1 MRYHRAAM
9 PISLF
14 TGTSNPA
21 LARSVAAALGTTLGR
36 AEVSRFPDG
45 ELRVELQE
53 TVRGH
58 DVYLVQP
65 TSPPAEEHLFVLL
78 LLADA
83 CRRAGA
89 HSLTAVIPYF
99 GYARQDRRA
108 QGRQPVAS
116 RLVAD
121 MLAAGGFGRVVALDL
136 HNRAMEGVFSVPLEH
151 ISAVSELVDAVRQA
165 LPPNA
170 VIVASDLGAMK
181 LAEQWARLLDLPTAI
196 VHKKRVSG
204 DLVVVRDI
212 TGDVSGRAPILVDD
226 MISTGGT
233 LVAAAKCL
241 LDAGARPEIIVA
253 ATHGLLVGDAVE
265 RLAQLPLKRLV
276 VTDTVVLPA
285 EAAARL
291 PLTVVSV
298 APLLA
303 ECIRRLHGGESLSD
317 LLSWG

>member
-1 MRYHRAAM
+1 MAL
-9 PISLF
+9 SLF
-14 TGTSNPA
+14 TGTSNPT
-21 LARSVAAALGTTLGR
+21 LARAVAAALGVPLGR

-45 ELRVELQE
+45 ELRVELHE

-83 CRRAGA
+83 CKRAGA
-89 HSLTAVIPYF
+89 QSLTAVIPYF

-108 QGRQPVAS
+108 QGRQPVAA

-121 MLAAGGFGRVVALDL
+121 MLASSGFSRVVALDL
-136 HNRAMEGVFSVPLEH
+136 HNRAMEGVFAMPLEH
-151 ISAVSELVDAVRQA
+151 ISATSALVEAVRA
-165 LPPNA
+165 AMPENA
-170 VIVASDLGAMK
+170 VVVASDLGATK
-181 LAEQWARLLDLPTAI
+181 LAEQWARLLDLPAAL
-196 VHKKRVSG
+196 VHKKRMSG
-204 DLVVVRDI
+204 DVVHVRDI

-253 ATHGLLVGDAVE
+253 ATHGLLVGEGVE
-265 RLAQLPLKRLV
+265 RLAQLPLRRLV
-276 VTDTVVLPA
+276 ITDTVVAPA
-285 EAAARL
+285 DAATRL
-291 PLTVVSV
+291 PLTVVTV

>member
-1 MRYHRAAM
+1 MA
-9 PISLF
+9 ISLF

-21 LARSVAAALGTTLGR
+21 LAQAVAAALGMPLGR

-45 ELRVELQE
+45 ELRVELHE

-83 CRRAGA
+83 CKRAGA
-89 HSLTAVIPYF
+89 QSLTAVMPYF

-108 QGRQPVAS
+108 QGRQPVAA

-121 MLAAGGFGRVVALDL
+121 MLAAAGFGRVVALDL
-136 HNRAMEGVFSVPLEH
+136 HNRAMEGVFSMPLEH
-151 ISAVSELVDAVRQA
+151 VSAISALVAAVRSNI
-165 LPPNA
+165 PENA
-170 VIVASDLGAMK
+170 VVVASDLGATK
-181 LAEQWARLLDLPTAI
+181 LAEQWARLLDLPAAL

-204 DLVVVRDI
+204 DVVHVRDI
-212 TGDVSGRAPILVDD
+212 TGDVAGRAPILVDD

-241 LDAGARPEIIVA
+241 LDAGARPEIVVA
-253 ATHGLLVGDAVE
+253 ATHGLLVGEAVE
-265 RLAQLPLKRLV
+265 RLAQLPLKRIL
-276 VTDTVVLPA
+276 VTDTVLVPPT
-285 EAAARL
+285 AAARL

-303 ECIRRLHGGESLSD
+303 ECIRRLNSDESLSD

>member
-1 MRYHRAAM
+1 MRPVM
-9 PISLF
+9 PLSLF
-14 TGTSNPA
+14 TGNANRP
-21 LARSVAAALGTTLGR
+21 LAAAIAARLGVALGR

-45 ELRVELQE
+45 ELRVELHE

-83 CRRAGA
+83 CKRAGA
-89 HSLTAVIPYF
+89 QSLTAVVPYF

-108 QGRQPVAS
+108 QGRQPVAA

-121 MLAAGGFGRVVALDL
+121 LFATAGFGRVVALDL
-136 HNRAMEGVFSVPLEH
+136 HNRAMEGLFPVPLEH
-151 ISAVSELVDAVRQA
+151 VSAVPALVAAVKDAIPEDGV
-165 LPPNA
+165 
-170 VIVASDLGAMK
+170 VVASDLGAAK
-181 LAEQWARLLDLPTAI
+181 LAETYARLLGLPTAL

-204 DLVVVRDI
+204 AEVQVRDI
-212 TGDVSGRAPILVDD
+212 TGEVAGRAPILVDD

-233 LVAAAKCL
+233 LVAAARCL
-241 LDAGARPEIIVA
+241 LDAGARPALTLV

-265 RLAQLPLKRLV
+265 RLAALPLTR
-276 VTDTVVLPA
+276 VVLTDSVQPPP
-285 EAAARL
+285 AAARL
-291 PLTVVSV
+291 PLTTVSV

-303 ECIRRLHGGESLSD
+303 EAIRRLHGGESLSD

>member
-1 MRYHRAAM
+1 MA
-9 PISLF
+9 ISLF

-21 LARSVAAALGTTLGR
+21 LAQAVAAALGMPLGR

-45 ELRVELQE
+45 ELRVELHE

-83 CRRAGA
+83 CKRAGA
-89 HSLTAVIPYF
+89 QSLTAVMPYF

-108 QGRQPVAS
+108 QGRQPVAA

-121 MLAAGGFGRVVALDL
+121 MLAAAGFGRVVALDL
-136 HNRAMEGVFSVPLEH
+136 HNRAMEGVFSMPLEH
-151 ISAVSELVDAVRQA
+151 VSAISALVAAVRSNI
-165 LPPNA
+165 PENA
-170 VIVASDLGAMK
+170 VVVASDLGATK
-181 LAEQWARLLDLPTAI
+181 LAEQWARLLDLPAAL

-204 DLVVVRDI
+204 DVVHVRDI
-212 TGDVSGRAPILVDD
+212 TGDVAGRAPILVDD

-241 LDAGARPEIIVA
+241 LDAGARPEIVVA
-253 ATHGLLVGDAVE
+253 ATHGLLVGEAVE
-265 RLAQLPLKRLV
+265 RLAQLPLKRIL
-276 VTDTVVLPA
+276 VTDTVVVPPT
-285 EAAARL
+285 AAAQL
-291 PLTVVSV
+291 PLTVVTI

-303 ECIRRLHGGESLSD
+303 ECIRRLNSGESLSD

>member
-1 MRYHRAAM
+1 M
-9 PISLF
+9 PLSLF
-14 TGTSNPA
+14 TGNSNRP
-21 LARSVAAALGTTLGR
+21 LAAAIAARLGVALGR

-45 ELRVELQE
+45 ELRVELHE

-83 CRRAGA
+83 CKRAGA
-89 HSLTAVIPYF
+89 QSLTAVVPYF

-108 QGRQPVAS
+108 QGRQPVAA

-121 MLAAGGFGRVVALDL
+121 MLGTAGFGRVVALDL
-136 HNRAMEGVFSVPLEH
+136 HNRAMEGLFPAPLEH
-151 ISAVSELVDAVRQA
+151 VSAVPALVAAVKEGI
-165 LPPNA
+165 PEDG
-170 VIVASDLGAMK
+170 VVVASDLGAAK
-181 LAEQWARLLDLPTAI
+181 LAETYSRLLGLPTAL

-204 DLVVVRDI
+204 AEVQVRDI
-212 TGDVSGRAPILVDD
+212 TGDVAGRAPILVDD

-233 LVAAAKCL
+233 LVAAARCL
-241 LDAGARPEIIVA
+241 LDAGARPALTLV

-265 RLAQLPLKRLV
+265 RLAALPLTR
-276 VTDTVVLPA
+276 VVLTDSVQPPPT
-285 EAAARL
+285 AAARL
-291 PLTVVSV
+291 PLTTVTV

-303 ECIRRLHGGESLSD
+303 EAIRRLQGGESLSD

>member
-1 MRYHRAAM
+1 MSF
-9 PISLF
+9 SLF

-21 LARSVAAALGTTLGR
+21 LARSVALALGVPLGR

-45 ELRVELQE
+45 ELRVELHE

-58 DVYLVQP
+58 DIYLVQP
-65 TSPPAEEHLFVLL
+65 TSPPAEEHLFALL

-89 HSLTAVIPYF
+89 ASLTAVIPYF

-108 QGRQPVAS
+108 QGRQPIAA

-121 MLAAGGFGRVVALDL
+121 LLATAGFGRVVALDL
-136 HNRAMEGVFSVPLEH
+136 HSRAMEGVFSMPLEH
-151 ISAVSELVDAVRQA
+151 ISAISPLVEAVRKE
-165 LPPNA
+165 LPENA
-170 VIVASDLGAMK
+170 VIVASDLGATK
-181 LAEQWARLLDLPTAI
+181 LAELWARQLDLPAAL
-196 VHKKRVSG
+196 VHKKRMSG
-204 DLVVVRDI
+204 DVVHVRDI
-212 TGDVSGRAPILVDD
+212 TGDVAGRAPVLVDD

-241 LDAGARPEIIVA
+241 LEAGARPEIIVA
-253 ATHGLLVGDAVE
+253 ATHGLLVGEAVE
-265 RLAQLPLKRLV
+265 RLAQLPLKRLI
-276 VTDTVVLPA
+276 VTDTVVVPEA
-285 EAAARL
+285 AAARL
-291 PLTVVSV
+291 PLTVVSI

-303 ECIRRLHGGESLSD
+303 ECIRRLHDGESLNE

>member
-1 MRYHRAAM
+1 M
-9 PISLF
+9 PLSLF

-21 LARSVAAALGTTLGR
+21 LAAAIAARLGVNLGR

-45 ELRVELQE
+45 ELRVELHE

-78 LLADA
+78 L
-83 CRRAGA
+83 RAGA
-89 HSLTAVIPYF
+89 LTLTAVVPYF

-108 QGRQPVAS
+108 QGRQPVAA

-121 MLAAGGFGRVVALDL
+121 VLATAGFGRVVALDL
-136 HNRAMEGVFSVPLEH
+136 HNRAMEGIFGVPLEH
-151 ISAVSELVDAVRQA
+151 VSAVPALVEAIREGIPEDGV
-165 LPPNA
+165 
-170 VIVASDLGAMK
+170 VVASDLGATK
-181 LAEQWARLLDLPTAI
+181 LAELYARLLGLPTAL

-204 DLVVVRDI
+204 AEVQVRDI
-212 TGDVSGRAPILVDD
+212 TGEVAGRSPILVDD

-233 LVAAAKCL
+233 LVAAARCL
-241 LDAGARPEIIVA
+241 LEAGARPAFTVV

-265 RLAQLPLKRLV
+265 RLAALPLARLV
-276 VTDTVVLPA
+276 LTDTVVPPPA
-285 EAAARL
+285 AAARL
-291 PLTVVSV
+291 PLTTVSV
-298 APLLA
+298 APILA
-303 ECIRRLHGGESLSD
+303 EAIRRLHGGESLSD

>member
-1 MRYHRAAM
+1 MAL
-9 PISLF
+9 SLF

-21 LARSVAAALGTTLGR
+21 LARSVADALGVPLGR

-65 TSPPAEEHLFVLL
+65 TSPPAEAHLFELL

-89 HSLTAVIPYF
+89 RSLTAVIPYF

-108 QGRQPVAS
+108 QGRQPVAA
-116 RLVAD
+116 RVVVDL
-121 MLAAGGFGRVVALDL
+121 LATAGLERVVALDL
-136 HNRAMEGVFSVPLEH
+136 HNRAMEGVFSMPLEH
-151 ISAVSELVDAVRQA
+151 VSATSALVEAVRA
-165 LPPNA
+165 SLPENA
-170 VIVASDLGAMK
+170 VVVASDLGATK
-181 LAEQWARLLDLPTAI
+181 LAEQWARLLDLPAAL

-204 DLVVVRDI
+204 DVVRVRDI
-212 TGDVSGRAPILVDD
+212 TGEVAGRAPILVDD

-233 LVAAAKCL
+233 LVAAARCL
-241 LDAGARPEIIVA
+241 LDAGARPELLVA
-253 ATHGLLVGDAVE
+253 ASHGLLVGDAVE
-265 RLAQLPLKRLV
+265 RLAQLPLRRLL
-276 VTDTVVLPA
+276 VTDSVVVPA
-285 EAAARL
+285 DAAARL

-303 ECIRRLHGGESLSD
+303 ECVRRLERGESLSD

>member
-1 MRYHRAAM
+1 M
-9 PISLF
+9 PLSLF
-14 TGTSNPA
+14 TGNSNRP
-21 LARSVAAALGTTLGR
+21 LAAAIAARLGVALGR

-45 ELRVELQE
+45 ELRVELHE

-83 CRRAGA
+83 CKRAGA
-89 HSLTAVIPYF
+89 QSLTAVVPYF

-108 QGRQPVAS
+108 QGRQPVAA

-121 MLAAGGFGRVVALDL
+121 MLGTAGFGRVVALDL
-136 HNRAMEGVFSVPLEH
+136 HNRAMEGLFPVPLEH
-151 ISAVSELVDAVRQA
+151 VSAVPALVAAAKEGIPEDGV
-165 LPPNA
+165 
-170 VIVASDLGAMK
+170 VVASDLGAAK
-181 LAEQWARLLDLPTAI
+181 LAETYSRLLGLPTAL

-204 DLVVVRDI
+204 AEVQVRDI
-212 TGDVSGRAPILVDD
+212 TGDVAGRAPILVDD

-233 LVAAAKCL
+233 LVAAARCL
-241 LDAGARPEIIVA
+241 LDAGARPALTLV

-265 RLAQLPLKRLV
+265 RLAALPLTR
-276 VTDTVVLPA
+276 VVLTDSVQPPPT
-285 EAAARL
+285 AAARL
-291 PLTVVSV
+291 PLTTVTV

-303 ECIRRLHGGESLSD
+303 EAIRRLHDGESLSD

>member
-1 MRYHRAAM
+1 MRPTM
-9 PISLF
+9 PLSLF
-14 TGTSNPA
+14 TGSSNRP
-21 LARSVAAALGTTLGR
+21 LAAAIAAQLGVALGR

-45 ELRVELQE
+45 ELRVELHE

-83 CRRAGA
+83 CKRAGA
-89 HSLTAVIPYF
+89 QSLTAVVPYF

-108 QGRQPVAS
+108 QGRQPVAA

-121 MLAAGGFGRVVALDL
+121 MLATAGFGRVVALDL
-136 HNRAMEGVFSVPLEH
+136 HNRAMEGIFPVPLEH
-151 ISAVSELVDAVRQA
+151 VSAVPALVAAVRDGI
-165 LPPNA
+165 PEEG
-170 VIVASDLGAMK
+170 VVVASDLGATK
-181 LAEQWARLLDLPTAI
+181 LAELYARLLGLPTAL

-204 DLVVVRDI
+204 AEVQVRDI
-212 TGDVSGRAPILVDD
+212 TGEVAGRSPILVDD

-233 LVAAAKCL
+233 LVAAARCL
-241 LDAGARPEIIVA
+241 LDAGARPALTVV

-265 RLAQLPLKRLV
+265 RLAQLPLARLV
-276 VTDTVVLPA
+276 LTDTVAPPPA
-285 EAAARL
+285 AAARL
-291 PLTVVSV
+291 PLTTVSV
-298 APLLA
+298 APILA
-303 ECIRRLHGGESLSD
+303 ESIRRLHGGESLSD

>member
-1 MRYHRAAM
+1 M
-9 PISLF
+9 PVSLF
-14 TGTSNPA
+14 TGNSNPA
-21 LARSVAAALGTTLGR
+21 LASAVATALGTPLGR

-45 ELRVELQE
+45 ELRVELHE

-83 CRRAGA
+83 CKRAGA
-89 HSLTAVIPYF
+89 HSLTAVMPYF

-108 QGRQPVAS
+108 QGRQPVAA

-121 MLAAGGFGRVVALDL
+121 MLGNAGFGRVVALDL
-136 HNRAMEGVFSVPLEH
+136 HNRAMEGVFSMPLEH
-151 ISAVSELVDAVRQA
+151 ISAIAPLVEAVRQV
-165 LPPNA
+165 LPENA
-170 VIVASDLGAMK
+170 VVVASDLGATK
-181 LAEQWARLLDLPTAI
+181 LAELWARLLGLPAAL

-204 DLVVVRDI
+204 DVVQVRDI
-212 TGDVSGRAPILVDD
+212 TGDVAGRAPVLVDD

-241 LDAGARPEIIVA
+241 FDAGARPELIVA

-265 RLAQLPLKRLV
+265 RLAQLPLLRLI
-276 VTDTVVLPA
+276 VTDTVVVPA
-285 EAAARL
+285 AAAARL

-303 ECIRRLHGGESLSD
+303 ECIRRLQNGESLAE

>member
-1 MRYHRAAM
+1 M
-9 PISLF
+9 PLSLF
-14 TGTSNPA
+14 TGTSNPT
-21 LARSVAAALGTTLGR
+21 LAAAIAARLGVTLGR

-45 ELRVELQE
+45 ELRVELHE

-83 CRRAGA
+83 CKRAGA
-89 HSLTAVIPYF
+89 QSLTAVVPYF

-108 QGRQPVAS
+108 QGRQPVAA

-121 MLAAGGFGRVVALDL
+121 MLGTAGFGRVVALDL
-136 HNRAMEGVFSVPLEH
+136 HNRAMEGLFPVPLEH
-151 ISAVSELVDAVRQA
+151 VSAVPALVAAVKEGI
-165 LPPNA
+165 PEDG
-170 VIVASDLGAMK
+170 VVVASDLGAAK
-181 LAEQWARLLDLPTAI
+181 LAETYSRLLGLPTAL

-204 DLVVVRDI
+204 AEVQVRDI
-212 TGDVSGRAPILVDD
+212 TGDVAGRAPILVDD

-233 LVAAAKCL
+233 LVAAARCL
-241 LDAGARPEIIVA
+241 LDAGARPALTLV

-265 RLAQLPLKRLV
+265 RLAALPLTR
-276 VTDTVVLPA
+276 VVLTDSVQPPPT
-285 EAAARL
+285 AAARL
-291 PLTVVSV
+291 PLTTVTV

-303 ECIRRLHGGESLSD
+303 EAIRRLHGGESLSD

>member
-1 MRYHRAAM
+1 M
-9 PISLF
+9 PLSLF

-21 LARSVAAALGTTLGR
+21 LAAAVAARLGVTLGR

-45 ELRVELQE
+45 ELRVELHE

-83 CRRAGA
+83 CKRAGA
-89 HSLTAVIPYF
+89 QSLTAVVPYF

-108 QGRQPVAS
+108 QGRQPVAA

-121 MLAAGGFGRVVALDL
+121 MLATAGFGRVVALDL
-136 HNRAMEGVFSVPLEH
+136 HNRAMEGIFPVPLEH
-151 ISAVSELVDAVRQA
+151 VSAVPALVAAVRDGI
-165 LPPNA
+165 PEEG
-170 VIVASDLGAMK
+170 VVVASDLGATK
-181 LAEQWARLLDLPTAI
+181 LAELYARLLSLPTAL

-204 DLVVVRDI
+204 AEVQVRDI
-212 TGDVSGRAPILVDD
+212 TGEVAGRSPILVDD

-233 LVAAAKCL
+233 LVAAARCL
-241 LDAGARPEIIVA
+241 LDAGARPALTVV

-265 RLAQLPLKRLV
+265 RLAQLPLARLV
-276 VTDTVVLPA
+276 LTDTVVPPPA
-285 EAAARL
+285 AAARL
-291 PLTVVSV
+291 PLTTVSV
-298 APLLA
+298 APILA
-303 ECIRRLHGGESLSD
+303 ESIRRLHGGESLSD

>member
-1 MRYHRAAM
+1 MS
-9 PISLF
+9 ISLF

-21 LARSVAAALGTTLGR
+21 LAQAVAAALGMPLGR

-45 ELRVELQE
+45 ELRVELHE

-83 CRRAGA
+83 CKRAGA
-89 HSLTAVIPYF
+89 HSLTAVMPYF

-108 QGRQPVAS
+108 QGRQPVAA

-121 MLAAGGFGRVVALDL
+121 MLAVAGFGRVVALDL
-136 HNRAMEGVFSVPLEH
+136 HNRAMEGVFSMPLEH
-151 ISAVSELVDAVRQA
+151 VSAISALVEAVRQTI
-165 LPPNA
+165 PENA
-170 VIVASDLGAMK
+170 VVVASDLGATK
-181 LAEQWARLLDLPTAI
+181 LAEQWARLLDLPAAL

-204 DLVVVRDI
+204 DVVHVRDI
-212 TGDVSGRAPILVDD
+212 TGDVAGRAPILVDD

-241 LDAGARPEIIVA
+241 LDAGARPEIVVA
-253 ATHGLLVGDAVE
+253 ATHGLLVGEAVE
-265 RLAQLPLKRLV
+265 RLAQLPLKRLL
-276 VTDTVVLPA
+276 VTDTVIVPPH
-285 EAAARL
+285 AAARL
-291 PLTVVSV
+291 PLTVVTV

>member
-1 MRYHRAAM
+1 M

-14 TGTSNPA
+14 TGNSNPA
-21 LARSVAAALGTTLGR
+21 LARSVAAALGVPLGR

-45 ELRVELQE
+45 ELRVELHE

-83 CRRAGA
+83 CKRAGA
-89 HSLTAVIPYF
+89 HSLTAVMPYF

-108 QGRQPVAS
+108 QGRQPVAA

-121 MLAAGGFGRVVALDL
+121 MLGNAGFGRVVALDL
-136 HNRAMEGVFSVPLEH
+136 HNRAMEGVFSMPLEH
-151 ISAVSELVDAVRQA
+151 ISAIAPLVEAVRA
-165 LPPNA
+165 VLPENA
-170 VIVASDLGAMK
+170 VVVASDLGATK
-181 LAEQWARLLDLPTAI
+181 LAELWARLLELPAAL

-204 DLVVVRDI
+204 DVVQVRDI
-212 TGDVSGRAPILVDD
+212 TGDVAGRAPVLVDD

-241 LDAGARPEIIVA
+241 FDAGARPELI
-253 ATHGLLVGDAVE
+253 VGDAVE
-265 RLAQLPLKRLV
+265 RLAQLPLRRLV

-285 EAAARL
+285 AAAARL

-303 ECIRRLHGGESLSD
+303 ECIRRLQNGESLAE

>member
-1 MRYHRAAM
+1 MA
-9 PISLF
+9 ISLF

-21 LARSVAAALGTTLGR
+21 LAQAVAAALGMPLGR

-45 ELRVELQE
+45 ELRVELHE

-83 CRRAGA
+83 CKRAGA
-89 HSLTAVIPYF
+89 QSLTAVMPYF

-108 QGRQPVAS
+108 QGRQPVAA

-121 MLAAGGFGRVVALDL
+121 MLAAAGFGRVVALDL
-136 HNRAMEGVFSVPLEH
+136 HNRAMEGVFSMPLEH
-151 ISAVSELVDAVRQA
+151 VSAISALVAAVRSNI
-165 LPPNA
+165 PENA
-170 VIVASDLGAMK
+170 VVVASDLGATK
-181 LAEQWARLLDLPTAI
+181 LAEQWARLLDLPAAL

-204 DLVVVRDI
+204 DVVHVRDI
-212 TGDVSGRAPILVDD
+212 TGDVAGRAPILVDD

-241 LDAGARPEIIVA
+241 LDAGARPEIVVA
-253 ATHGLLVGDAVE
+253 ATHGLLVGEAVE
-265 RLAQLPLKRLV
+265 RLAQLPLKRIL
-276 VTDTVVLPA
+276 VTDSVLVPPA
-285 EAAARL
+285 AAARL

-303 ECIRRLHGGESLSD
+303 ECIRRLNSDESLSD

>member
-1 MRYHRAAM
+1 MA
-9 PISLF
+9 ISLF

-21 LARSVAAALGTTLGR
+21 LAQSVAAALGMPLGR

-45 ELRVELQE
+45 ELRVELHE

-83 CRRAGA
+83 CKRAGA
-89 HSLTAVIPYF
+89 QSLTAVIPYF

-108 QGRQPVAS
+108 QGRQPVAA

-121 MLAAGGFGRVVALDL
+121 MLAVAGFGRVVALDL
-136 HNRAMEGVFSVPLEH
+136 HNRAMEGVFSMPLEH
-151 ISAVSELVDAVRQA
+151 VSAISALVEAVRQA
-165 LPPNA
+165 IPENA
-170 VIVASDLGAMK
+170 VVVASDLGATK
-181 LAEQWARLLDLPTAI
+181 LAEQWARLLDLPAAL

-204 DLVVVRDI
+204 DVVHVRDI
-212 TGDVSGRAPILVDD
+212 TGDVAGRAPILVDD

-241 LDAGARPEIIVA
+241 LDAGARPEIVVA
-253 ATHGLLVGDAVE
+253 ATHGLLVGEAVE
-265 RLAQLPLKRLV
+265 RLAQLPLKRLL
-276 VTDTVVLPA
+276 VTDTVIVPA
-285 EAAARL
+285 DAAARL
-291 PLTVVSV
+291 PLTVVTV

-303 ECIRRLHGGESLSD
+303 DCIRRLHGGESLSD

>member
-1 MRYHRAAM
+1 MS
-9 PISLF
+9 ISLF

-21 LARSVAAALGTTLGR
+21 LAQAVAAALGMPLGR

-45 ELRVELQE
+45 ELRVELHE

-83 CRRAGA
+83 CKRAGA
-89 HSLTAVIPYF
+89 QSLTAVMPYF

-108 QGRQPVAS
+108 QGRQPVAA

-121 MLAAGGFGRVVALDL
+121 MLAVAGFGRVVALDL
-136 HNRAMEGVFSVPLEH
+136 HNRAMEGVFSMPLEH
-151 ISAVSELVDAVRQA
+151 VSAISALVAAVRSNI
-165 LPPNA
+165 PENA
-170 VIVASDLGAMK
+170 VVVASDLGATK
-181 LAEQWARLLDLPTAI
+181 LAEQWARLLDLPAAL

-204 DLVVVRDI
+204 DVVHVRDI
-212 TGDVSGRAPILVDD
+212 TGDVAGRAPILVDD

-241 LDAGARPEIIVA
+241 LDAGARPEIVVA
-253 ATHGLLVGDAVE
+253 ATHGLLVGEAVE
-265 RLAQLPLKRLV
+265 RLAQLPLKRIL
-276 VTDTVVLPA
+276 VTDTVVVPPA
-285 EAAARL
+285 AAARL

-303 ECIRRLHGGESLSD
+303 ECIRRLNSGESLSD